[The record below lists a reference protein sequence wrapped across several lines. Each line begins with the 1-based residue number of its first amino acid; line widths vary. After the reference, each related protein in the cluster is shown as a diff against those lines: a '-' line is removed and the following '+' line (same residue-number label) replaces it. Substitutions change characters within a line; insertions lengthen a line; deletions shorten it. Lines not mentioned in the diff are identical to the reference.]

1 MLPTLLAY
9 LDPGSGSVLL
19 QALAGGLAAAG
30 VVLKLYWRRVLE
42 VLRVRRREDPEP
54 SSDAG

>member
-1 MLPTLLAY
+1 MLPTVLAY

-42 VLRVRRREDPEP
+42 FLRIRRREDPEP
-54 SSDAG
+54 TTDAS